1 MAKQV
6 LSFTVNGEPVE
17 ALVQPYVTLLDA
29 LREDLGLTGPKEG
42 CGTGDCGACSVHLD
56 GKLVA
61 SCLVLAM
68 QARGRSVTTIE
79 GLARG
84 GALTPVQ
91 DAFVRHGVPQCG
103 FCIPGRADGGRRA
116 PRRERG
122 AVRGRHPLR
131 DCRQPL
137 PVHGLHQ
144 DGRGDLRSGGY
155 RPQPG
160 EREGGVAP
168 VARRDTGMSTV
179 MKTTRDVKGVGLS
192 IPRPDGPEKVTGKV
206 QYVADIQPKGL
217 LHAQLLRS
225 PHAHARIK
233 RIDTSRAKELAGVR
247 AVLTAADMPYLKKKA
262 PTRAHA
268 VLAIDRV
275 VFAGQPVAAVA
286 ADELAIAEEALDL
299 IDVEYEVLAAAVDP
313 LESMKPGA
321 PPVAEA
327 GTEADTSEA
336 QAHGSVSGVAAV
348 AKPAK
353 AVNISQQTTLARG
366 DVAKGLAESDVVI
379 EKTYRVPMVHQGY
392 LEPHAVLAQWDTTG
406 QLTLW
411 ASTQGSFN
419 TRSEVADVLEIAENR
434 IKVIPVE
441 CGGGFGGKIRALC
454 EPVTAELARVT
465 GRPVRY
471 VMTRREELVAGM
483 PAPQVIIKLKTGVQ
497 RDGTLMAL
505 DGEIIIE
512 SGAFSG
518 AVLAVGAVFLAS
530 LYKWPAFEVRG
541 FEVLTHK
548 PSIAAYRA
556 PVAPHTIYAIDSHM
570 DQIADAIGQDP
581 VAFRLRHVEREGE
594 PMANNQPWASN
605 AAYEVLER
613 LAQHPSW
620 KKRDEWKKSAPA
632 GRLRGTGLSLGGWL
646 GGLQPTSATVRLN
659 PDGSLSVLT
668 GQVDIAGTNIALAQI
683 AATAYGVDIDRVKIT
698 TGDTDVAPMTGLS
711 AGSKTVYTVGTAVLQ
726 AAQDAR
732 RQTLEIAAKELEAAV
747 QDLEIEDGKVVVR
760 GVPDKGVTIASIGK
774 KGNLY
779 MSKVPPVLG
788 VANPAFTQQAPAF
801 AGQLARIELDPDTGE
816 VTLHEFVVAQDVGK
830 AINPLACEGQMQGGA
845 VQSLGIALTEGLMY
859 DDKGRLM
866 NPSLLDYR
874 KLTAADLPN
883 IECIIVEKPSPAGPF
898 GARGVGEP
906 PIVPAPAAIAN
917 AIEDAA
923 GVRLTEL
930 PMTPER
936 IALAIAAR

>member
-1 MAKQV
+1 MA
-6 LSFTVNGEPVE
+6 S
-17 ALVQPYVTLLDA
+17 
-29 LREDLGLTGPKEG
+29 
-42 CGTGDCGACSVHLD
+42 
-56 GKLVA
+56 
-61 SCLVLAM
+61 
-68 QARGRSVTTIE
+68 
-79 GLARG
+79 
-84 GALTPVQ
+84 
-91 DAFVRHGVPQCG
+91 
-103 FCIPGRADGGRRA
+103 
-116 PRRERG
+116 
-122 AVRGRHPLR
+122 
-131 DCRQPL
+131 
-137 PVHGLHQ
+137 
-144 DGRGDLRSGGY
+144 
-155 RPQPG
+155 
-160 EREGGVAP
+160 
-168 VARRDTGMSTV
+168 V
-179 MKTTRDVKGVGLS
+179 MKTTRDVRGVGLS
-192 IPRPDGPEKVTGKV
+192 IPRPDGPEKVTGQV
-206 QYVADIQPKGL
+206 PYVADLKPKGL
-217 LHAQLLRS
+217 LHAKLLRS

-233 RIDTSRAKELAGVR
+233 RIDTSRAKALAGVR

-286 ADELAIAEEALDL
+286 ADEPAIAEEALDL
-299 IDVEYEVLAAAVDP
+299 IDVEYEVLPASVDP

-336 QAHGSVSGVAAV
+336 QAHGSVAGVNSE

-353 AVNISQQTTLARG
+353 AVNISQQARLQRG

-379 EKTYRVPMVHQGY
+379 EKTYRIPMVHQGY

-419 TRSEVADVLEIAENR
+419 TRSEVADVLELPENR
-434 IKVIPVE
+434 IKVIPME

-454 EPVTAELARVT
+454 EPITAVLARVT

-471 VMTRREELVAGM
+471 VMTRREELEAGM
-483 PAPQVIIKLKTGVQ
+483 PAPQVIIRLKTGVK
-497 RDGTLMAL
+497 RDGTLVAL
-505 DGEIIIE
+505 DGEVVIE

-518 AVLAVGAVFLAS
+518 AVLAVSGVFLAS
-530 LYKWPAFEVRG
+530 LYKWPAFDVRG

-556 PVAPHTIYAIDSHM
+556 PVAPHTIFAIDSQM
-570 DQIADAIGQDP
+570 EQIARAIGQDP
-581 VAFRLRHVEREGE
+581 VAFRLRHLEREGD
-594 PMANNQPWASN
+594 PMANGQPWLSN
-605 AAYEVLER
+605 GGAEVLARIAE
-613 LAQHPSW
+613 HPIW
-620 KKRDEWKKSAPA
+620 KSRNDWKASAGD
-632 GRLRGTGLSLGGWL
+632 GRLRGTGLALGGWL

-659 PDGSLSVLT
+659 PDGSLNVLT

-683 AATAYGVDIDRVKIT
+683 AASAYGVDIEHVKIT
-698 TGDTDVAPMTGLS
+698 TGDTDVAPLTGLS
-711 AGSKTVYTVGTAVLQ
+711 AGSKTIYTVGTAVLQ
-726 AAQDAR
+726 AAEDAR
-732 RQTLEIAAKELEAAV
+732 RQTLEIAAKELEASP
-747 QDLEIEDGKVVVR
+747 QDLEIENGKVVVR
-760 GVPDKGVTIASIGK
+760 GVSDRGITLAAIGR

-801 AGQLARIELDPDTGE
+801 AAQLARIEVDPDTGE
-816 VTLHEFVVAQDVGK
+816 VTLHAFVVVQDAGK
-830 AINPLACEGQMQGGA
+830 AINPLGVQGQMQGGA
-845 VQSLGIALTEGLMY
+845 VQSLGMALTEGLMY

-866 NPSLLDYR
+866 NASLLDYR

-883 IECIIVEKPSPAGPF
+883 IETIIVEKPSPAGPF

-917 AIEDAA
+917 AIEDAT

-936 IALAIAAR
+936 IALAIAAQR